1 VCRVVCACCVGSNI
15 PRLNQG
21 GEWPTQLF
29 PFRSFE
35 RFPHTIALRAVRR
48 FLNTVAAPSLP
59 QLVIAEFIGSGGY
72 DRYLRGLRQTLSSQ
86 QQLYSQAAAR
96 YFPEGT
102 KISRPAGGCVLW
114 FELPKNVDALKLYR
128 LAALQ
133 NISIL
138 PGLIFS

>member
-1 VCRVVCACCVGSNI
+1 MIATFAVC
-15 PRLNQG
+15 
-21 GEWPTQLF
+21 
-29 PFRSFE
+29 
-35 RFPHTIALRAVRR
+35 
-48 FLNTVAAPSLP
+48 
-59 QLVIAEFIGSGGY
+59 
-72 DRYLRGLRQTLSSQ
+72 RQTLSSQ

-138 PGLIFS
+138 PGLIFSARGQFTNYVRMSCGFPLDDSIDNALRTLGKLCGTAVTPLVS